1 MSRLY
6 KKNTNPGTAKINIAV
21 IQFPG
26 TNTERETMLALY
38 RVGMNPVEFLWN
50 DDRSLLDA
58 FDGFIIAGGFSYEDR
73 SRAGIIA
80 ALDPIMEII
89 RKQAAHGK
97 PVLGICN
104 GAQVLIEAGLIPGCK
119 NHELAIA
126 LTNNKRTRNGHVLG
140 TGYYN
145 QWSYL
150 FSQVPGARTAFTNG
164 LDPGDALHIPFAH
177 AEGRFVMPEDLLAEL
192 ISNQQ
197 TVFCYGDS
205 RGNLNPEF
213 PTNPNGSMYNL
224 AGVCNPRGNVLS
236 LMPHPERTEKGD
248 TLFAS
253 MRDYIERGFPHLSGP
268 TSSLTY
274 SPGAYTIEPY
284 KPNNHSVEW
293 IVELIITDN
302 EAFSVQNALRHR
314 GLEVT
319 VTRRSHWEIEFE
331 DSEPESVLDQLER
344 SGELFNS
351 NKERLIQP
359 VLDPPSAATFLVR
372 PKEDLLGRHK
382 LETIRERL
390 EIKGIKAVQS
400 GVLWNINIIGDNFK
414 GHLEEVMATNILFNP
429 FSHNCYRKE
438 LNGR

>member
-1 MSRLY
+1 LSKLH
-6 KKNTNPGTAKINIAV
+6 KKNTSATKINIAV

-38 RVGMNPVEFLWN
+38 RVGLNPVEFLWN
-50 DDRSLLDA
+50 DDRSLLDT

-73 SRAGIIA
+73 GRAGIIA

-89 RKQAAHGK
+89 RKQAELGK

-119 NHELAIA
+119 NHKLAMA

-150 FSQVPGARTAFTNG
+150 YSQVPSTRTAFTNR
-164 LDPGDALHIPFAH
+164 LDPGDVLHVPFAH
-177 AEGRFVMPEDLLAEL
+177 AEGRFIMPDDLLAEL
-192 ISNQQ
+192 VSNRQ
-197 TVFCYGDS
+197 TVFRYGDKN
-205 RGNLNPEF
+205 GNFHPEF

-236 LMPHPERTEKGD
+236 LMPHPERTEQGD
-248 TLFAS
+248 ALFAS
-253 MRDYIERGFPHLSGP
+253 MRDYIEKGFPHLSESN
-268 TSSLTY
+268 SSLTF
-274 SPGAYTIEPY
+274 SPDTYTIEPY
-284 KPNNHSVEW
+284 RLNNHSVEW

-302 EAFSVQNALRHR
+302 EAFSVQNALRNR
-314 GLEVT
+314 GLDVT
-319 VTRRSHWEIEFE
+319 VTRRSHWEIALE
-331 DSEPESVLDQLER
+331 DFKPELVLHQLEK

-351 NKERLIQP
+351 NKEQLIQP
-359 VLDPPSAATFLVR
+359 VPDPPATTTLLVR

-390 EIKGIKAVQS
+390 EIKGIKAIRS
-400 GVLWNINIIGDNFK
+400 GVLWNINIISDNFK
-414 GHLEEVMATNILFNP
+414 GRLEEVIATNILFNP
-429 FSHNCYRKE
+429 FSHNCYRK
-438 LNGR
+438 